1 MKRKLNKKN
10 IIILSI
16 IVLLIVIEIINPI
29 KLYNKHVLKQ
39 LNYSDTSINTILK
52 YGKKDQVLNSKNN
65 KVLDKIF
72 NSKDY
77 KDKNFNIYLELND
90 SNITNFVSL
99 TNSLIDKG
107 YNAKEING
115 ILKNSSEDDVLEFLK
130 LDYQEGIDNYL
141 QFDFFKLSNYQE
153 YIDYKKENNIDYEN
167 IVINVNIG
175 LNKNYY
181 EDANTISDFSTT
193 MLVNKYNGLDKDFV
207 PSDLVSVD
215 KEYAIDSKQ
224 KANRKMY
231 EAFIKMSDD
240 CKKETG
246 YKVIF
251 RSGYR
256 DYKSQEDTY
265 NLYLKTYGK
274 KYAEVYAAHAGFS
287 EHQTGLAVDIK
298 AESSN
303 TFAGTKESNWLSKN
317 AHKYGFIL
325 RYKKETEDITG
336 YKYESWHYRYVGS
349 IAEKVYESN
358 MTYDE
363 YYIRFLDK

>member
-1 MKRKLNKKN
+1 MKKKLNKKN

-16 IVLLIVIEIINPI
+16 IVLLILVEIINPI
-29 KLYNKHVLKQ
+29 KLYNKHLLKG
-39 LNYSDTSINTILK
+39 LNYSDSSINTILK
-52 YGKKDQVLNSKNN
+52 YGKKDKVLNSKNN
-65 KVLDKIF
+65 KTLNKIF
-72 NSKDY
+72 ASKDY
-77 KDKNFNIYLELND
+77 NDKNFDIYLELDDND
-90 SNITNFVSL
+90 ITNFVSL
-99 TNSLIDKG
+99 TNSLINKG

-115 ILKNSSEDDVLEFLK
+115 ILKNSSEEDVLEFLK
-130 LDYQEGIDNYL
+130 LDYQEDIDNYIKY
-141 QFDFFKLSNYQE
+141 DFFKLNKYQE
-153 YIDYKKENNIDYEN
+153 YKNYKKENNLDYESV
-167 IVINVNIG
+167 IVKVNIG
-175 LNKNYY
+175 LNKAYY
-181 EDANTISDFSTT
+181 EDANTVLNFSQT
-193 MLVNKYNGLDKDFV
+193 MLINKYNGLDKDFI
-207 PSDLVSVD
+207 PDNLVSVD

-224 KANRKMY
+224 KANKEMY
-231 EAFIKMSDD
+231 EAFIKMSND

-246 YKVIF
+246 YKVLF

-274 KYAEVYAAHAGFS
+274 KYAEEYAAHPGFS

-303 TFAGTKESNWLSKN
+303 TFAGTKESTWLSKN

-325 RYKKETEDITG
+325 RYAKKEEDTTG

>member
-115 ILKNSSEDDVLEFLK
+115 ILKNSNEEDVLEFLK

-167 IVINVNIG
+167 IVVDVNIG

-193 MLVNKYNGLDKDFV
+193 MLVNKYNGLDEYFI

-224 KANRKMY
+224 KANREMY

>member
-16 IVLLIVIEIINPI
+16 IILLIVIEIINPI

-115 ILKNSSEDDVLEFLK
+115 ILKNSNEDDVLEFLK

-153 YIDYKKENNIDYEN
+153 YIDYKKENNIDYED
-167 IVINVNIG
+167 IVVDVNIG

-193 MLVNKYNGLDKDFV
+193 MLVNKYNGLDEYFI

-224 KANRKMY
+224 KANREMY

-349 IAEKVYESN
+349 IAKKVYESK

>member
-1 MKRKLNKKN
+1 MKKETYILIIFIVLIITFSLLTLTKSSSNKKD
-10 IIILSI
+10 
-16 IVLLIVIEIINPI
+16 INPY
-29 KLYNKHVLKQ
+29 KEFSFYKEANLERYKKYYENN
-39 LNYSDTSINTILK
+39 NYSYHDV
-52 YGKKDQVLNSKNN
+52 VLRVNMN
-65 KVLDKIF
+65 
-72 NSKDY
+72 
-77 KDKNFNIYLELND
+77 
-90 SNITNFVSL
+90 
-99 TNSLIDKG
+99 
-107 YNAKEING
+107 
-115 ILKNSSEDDVLEFLK
+115 
-130 LDYQEGIDNYL
+130 LDYSFYTHT
-141 QFDFFKLSNYQE
+141 
-153 YIDYKKENNIDYEN
+153 KEVDSFN
-167 IVINVNIG
+167 
-175 LNKNYY
+175 LL
-181 EDANTISDFSTT
+181 
-193 MLVNKYNGLDKDFV
+193 MLVNKYNGLDKDFI

-224 KANRKMY
+224 KANREMY

-265 NLYLKTYGK
+265 NLFLKTYGK

-317 AHKYGFIL
+317 AYKYGFIL

-349 IAEKVYESN
+349 IAEKVYESK

>member
-1 MKRKLNKKN
+1 MKKKLNKKN
-10 IIILSI
+10 VIILCI
-16 IVLLIVIEIINPI
+16 IVLLILVEIINPI
-29 KLYNKHVLKQ
+29 KLYNKHLLKE
-39 LNYSDTSINTILK
+39 LSYNDSSINTILK
-52 YGKKDQVLNSKNN
+52 YGKKDKVLNSKNN
-65 KVLDKIF
+65 KTLNKIF
-72 NSKDY
+72 ASKDY
-77 KDKNFNIYLELND
+77 NDKNFDIYLELND
-90 SNITNFVSL
+90 SDITNFVSL

-107 YNAKEING
+107 YNVKEING
-115 ILKNSSEDDVLEFLK
+115 ILKNSNEDDVLEFLK
-130 LDYQEGIDNYL
+130 LDYQEDIDNYIKY
-141 QFDFFKLSNYQE
+141 DFFKLNKYQE
-153 YIDYKKENNIDYEN
+153 YKNYKKENNLDYES
-167 IVINVNIG
+167 VVVKVNIG
-175 LNKNYY
+175 LNKVYY
-181 EDANTISDFSTT
+181 EDANTVLKFSQT
-193 MLVNKYNGLDKDFV
+193 MLVNKYNGLDKDFI
-207 PSDLVSVD
+207 PDNLVSVD

-224 KANRKMY
+224 KANKEMY
-231 EAFIKMSDD
+231 EAFIKMSND

-246 YKVIF
+246 YKVLF

-274 KYAEVYAAHAGFS
+274 KYAEEYAAHPGFS

-303 TFAGTKESNWLSKN
+303 TFAGTNESTWLSKN

-325 RYKKETEDITG
+325 RYAKKEEEMTG

>member
-1 MKRKLNKKN
+1 M
-10 IIILSI
+10 
-16 IVLLIVIEIINPI
+16 LI
-29 KLYNKHVLKQ
+29 
-39 LNYSDTSINTILK
+39 
-52 YGKKDQVLNSKNN
+52 
-65 KVLDKIF
+65 
-72 NSKDY
+72 
-77 KDKNFNIYLELND
+77 
-90 SNITNFVSL
+90 
-99 TNSLIDKG
+99 
-107 YNAKEING
+107 
-115 ILKNSSEDDVLEFLK
+115 
-130 LDYQEGIDNYL
+130 
-141 QFDFFKLSNYQE
+141 
-153 YIDYKKENNIDYEN
+153 
-167 IVINVNIG
+167 
-175 LNKNYY
+175 
-181 EDANTISDFSTT
+181 
-193 MLVNKYNGLDKDFV
+193 NKYNGLDEYFV

-224 KANRKMY
+224 KANKEMY

-274 KYAEVYAAHAGFS
+274 KYADSYAAHAGFS

-349 IAEKVYESN
+349 IAEKVYESK

>member
-1 MKRKLNKKN
+1 MKRKLNNKN

-52 YGKKDQVLNSKNN
+52 YGKKAQVLNSKNN

-181 EDANTISDFSTT
+181 EDANTVSKFSIT
-193 MLVNKYNGLDKDFV
+193 MLVNKYNGLDKDFI
-207 PSDLVSVD
+207 PSDLVSVA

-224 KANRKMY
+224 KANREMY

-265 NLYLKTYGK
+265 NLFLKTYGK

-303 TFAGTKESNWLSKN
+303 TFAGTKESKWLSKN

>member
-181 EDANTISDFSTT
+181 EYANTISDFSTT

>member
-77 KDKNFNIYLELND
+77 KDKNFNVYLELND

-181 EDANTISDFSTT
+181 EDANTVSKFSIT
-193 MLVNKYNGLDKDFV
+193 MLVNKYNGLDKDFI

-224 KANRKMY
+224 KANREMY

-265 NLYLKTYGK
+265 NLFLKTYGK

-317 AHKYGFIL
+317 AYKYGFIL

-336 YKYESWHYRYVGS
+336 YKY
-349 IAEKVYESN
+349 
-358 MTYDE
+358 
-363 YYIRFLDK
+363 

>member
-115 ILKNSSEDDVLEFLK
+115 ILKNSNEEDVLEFLK

-153 YIDYKKENNIDYEN
+153 YIDYKKENNIDYED
-167 IVINVNIG
+167 IVVDVNIG

-193 MLVNKYNGLDKDFV
+193 MLVNKYNGLDEYFI

-224 KANRKMY
+224 KANREMY

-303 TFAGTKESNWLSKN
+303 TFADTKESNWLSKN